1 MRVFF
6 TVNNIDKNNIKIQEK
21 ENIDALDIVT
31 TKFKINI
38 RISGIKIDDLEH
50 GFTIYDETLNLE

>member
-6 TVNNIDKNNIKIQEK
+6 TENTMEIQEK

-31 TKFKINI
+31 AKFKINI
-38 RISGIKIDDLEH
+38 RIGGIKIDDLEH
-50 GFTIYDETLNLE
+50 GFTIYDETLDLE